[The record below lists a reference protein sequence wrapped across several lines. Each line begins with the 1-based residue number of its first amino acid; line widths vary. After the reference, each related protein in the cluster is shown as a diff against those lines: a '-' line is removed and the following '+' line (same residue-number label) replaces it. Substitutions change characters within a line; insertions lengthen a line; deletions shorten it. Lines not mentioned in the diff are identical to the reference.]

1 MGIAIYDSLD
11 DMESLL
17 ADNWTIGSTP
27 MITKSYEQKA
37 VGFVDSRRDNILI
50 YPRKENVQYWG
61 LYGTDHLS
69 EVDVAIEVRTY
80 QNQDHHNNVAS
91 EVDRIIKANI
101 RRDGFVDLRI
111 LTSLSENDTYR
122 NMFKHTISARYRKL
136 NP

>member
-1 MGIAIYDSLD
+1 
-11 DMESLL
+11 
-17 ADNWTIGSTP
+17 

>member
-1 MGIAIYDSLD
+1 MGIAIYDCLD

-37 VGFVDSRRDNILI
+37 VGFVNARRDNILV